1 LRHLE
6 HALHPWV
13 TYGILPIF
21 AFANAGVPL
30 GGVSLSSLVQPVT
43 LGSALG
49 LFLGK
54 QIGVMGT
61 TWTAVRLGIGSVPT
75 GASWLQFYGLALLTG
90 IGFTM
95 SLFIGTLAF
104 KDPELNDA
112 VRIGVLAGSLVCAVA
127 GYLVLY
133 VAGGRPATKPD

>member
-1 LRHLE
+1 
-6 HALHPWV
+6 
-13 TYGILPIF
+13 
-21 AFANAGVPL
+21 
-30 GGVSLSSLVQPVT
+30 VT
-43 LGSALG
+43 LGVALG

-61 TWTAVRLGIGSVPT
+61 TWAAVRLGIGSAPVGTTWP
-75 GASWLQFYGLALLTG
+75 QVYGLALLTG

-104 KDPELNDA
+104 RAPELTDA
-112 VRIGVLAGSLVCAVA
+112 VRIGVLSGSLVCAVA

-133 VAGGRPATKPD
+133 AAGGRAGTKAT